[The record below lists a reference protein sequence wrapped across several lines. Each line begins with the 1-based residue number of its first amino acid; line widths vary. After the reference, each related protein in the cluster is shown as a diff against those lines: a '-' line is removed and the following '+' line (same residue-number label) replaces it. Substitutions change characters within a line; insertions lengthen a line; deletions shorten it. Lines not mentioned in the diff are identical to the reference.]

1 MTVVSP
7 IPLYNLIGNKEA
19 LVDTIADPLP
29 SHPAPPPR
37 DDECWA
43 ELHTRY
49 IIEGITRDVRTATR
63 GRAR

>member
-7 IPLYNLIGNKEA
+7 IPLYNRIGNKEA
-19 LVDTIADPLP
+19 LVDTIADRLP

-37 DDECWA
+37 DDESWA
-43 ELHTRY
+43 ELHIRY
-49 IIEGITRDVRTATR
+49 IIEWISRDVRTATR